1 MVSIKEALLDII
13 EKNISSVNR
22 EIIPIEEG
30 VGRVLAKEYIAT
42 YDLPRFN
49 NSAMDGF
56 AVRVLDSG
64 KVIEV
69 KDIIYAGDRAENIEV
84 KEGFG
89 VKIMT
94 GAIVPKG
101 CEAVVPIEDI
111 QDLGDGKIRLP
122 KNIKLNSMVRFRG
135 EDIKSGKEFLSKH
148 QKLNGYSLGV
158 LASQGVTHIE
168 VFRRV
173 RVVILS
179 TGDELKPHY
188 EKIEPHQLY
197 NSNSLMFY
205 GRAKEL
211 GCEVSYLNIGK
222 DSLDS
227 LKELIKES
235 LNADIVLTS
244 GGISVGDRD
253 YTLQAFREVGMEVLF
268 SKVDIKPGK
277 PTTFG
282 KIGNLAVINLPGNPL
297 ASAVNFEMFVKPAI
311 LKLSGLREKSQT
323 IKARLK
329 EDIILKREKDS
340 VILGIFDGEY
350 FTPIKPQK
358 PGMVSPL
365 GLFNAILNTSTNIK
379 KDEVVEII
387 LN

>member
-1 MVSIKEALLDII
+1 MVSIKKALEII
-13 EKNISSVNR
+13 DENIGHVNR

-30 VGRVLAKEYIAT
+30 VGRVVARDYIAD

-56 AVRVLDSG
+56 AIKLCNSG
-64 KVIEV
+64 GVVEV
-69 KDIIYAGDRAENIEV
+69 EDIIYAGDRAEDIEV

-94 GAIVPKG
+94 GAVTPKG
-101 CEAVVPIEDI
+101 CEAIVPIEDI
-111 QDLGDGKIRLP
+111 KELDSGRIKLPDG
-122 KNIKLNSMVRFRG
+122 IKLNSMVRFKG
-135 EDIKSGKEFLSKH
+135 EDIKSGERFLSKY
-148 QKLNGYSLGV
+148 QRLNGYSLAL

-173 RVVILS
+173 RVVIFS
-179 TGDELKPHY
+179 TGEELKAHY
-188 EKIEPHQLY
+188 ERIEPHQLY

-211 GCEVSYLNIGK
+211 GCEVSYLNIAK
-222 DSLDS
+222 DNINS
-227 LKELIKES
+227 LKEQIEES
-235 LNADIVLTS
+235 LNADIILTS

-253 YTLQAFREVGMEVLF
+253 YTLQAFRELGMEVLF

-297 ASAVNFEMFVKPAI
+297 ASAVNFEIFVKPAI
-311 LKLSGLREKSQT
+311 LKLSGLGFKMEKVKAKLRGD
-323 IKARLK
+323 IK
-329 EDIILKREKDS
+329 LKREKDTA
-340 VILGIFDGEY
+340 ILGIFDGEY
-350 FTPIKPQK
+350 FTPLKSQK

-365 GLFNAILNTSTNIK
+365 GLFNALLLTKTDIKEGLIVSILT
-379 KDEVVEII
+379 
-387 LN
+387 L